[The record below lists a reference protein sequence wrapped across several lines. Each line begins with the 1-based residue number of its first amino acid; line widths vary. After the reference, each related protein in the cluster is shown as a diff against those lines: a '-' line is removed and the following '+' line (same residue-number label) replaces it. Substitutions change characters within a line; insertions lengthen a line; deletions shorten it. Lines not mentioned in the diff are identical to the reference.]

1 MNHKVKRNGI
11 LPTKLNSLTS
21 NSDWHLIS
29 PNSITSESNIQVMRI
44 MEMINN

>member
-11 LPTKLNSLTS
+11 LPTRLNSLTS

-29 PNSITSESNIQVMRI
+29 PYSIIPESNIKVMRI
-44 MEMINN
+44 MKMITN

>member
-11 LPTKLNSLTS
+11 LPTWLNPLTS
-21 NSDWHLIS
+21 KSDWHLIS
-29 PNSITSESNIQVMRI
+29 PNSIIPESNIQVMRI